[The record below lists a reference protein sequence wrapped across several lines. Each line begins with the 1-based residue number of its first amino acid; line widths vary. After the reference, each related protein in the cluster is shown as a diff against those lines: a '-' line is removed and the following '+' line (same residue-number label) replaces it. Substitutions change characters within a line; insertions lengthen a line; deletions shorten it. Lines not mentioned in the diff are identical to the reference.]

1 MCSSGA
7 ERTAER
13 STSYS
18 SRFVRAPLRA
28 SSRAFAGT
36 SLTPCARHPLSLSV
50 YLQSICDDR
59 QVLESNFLQKIR
71 NSPDYRNMP
80 EEEAVKV
87 QLQRHYRRHTL

>member
-1 MCSSGA
+1 VLLCALHTEQSVHRDIA
-7 ERTAER
+7 HT
-13 STSYS
+13 
-18 SRFVRAPLRA
+18 VC
-28 SSRAFAGT
+28 T
-36 SLTPCARHPLSLSV
+36 SLSPPLSV

-87 QLQRHYRRHTL
+87 QLHHYRRHTL